1 MLSNRWSGV
10 LRGLV
15 IVAVLGVWLAI
26 GAIGGQAQGKLSTVQ
41 TNDSAA
47 FLPSSAESTRAAEK
61 AQAFVSDES
70 LPALVV
76 TVPTDGGAVT
86 PAQLEALQAVAADLP
101 ALPLPGA
108 GPDDPQTVGDAL
120 TGDPVVVPS
129 QDGEAAMIVASLD
142 ASQSSDLMADDE
154 RVNNAVVAEIR
165 AELETALADS
175 GLQAWV
181 TGPAGFVADLVNAF
195 GGIDTVL
202 LLVALGAVLIIL
214 AIVYRSPI
222 LPFMVILTAVFA
234 LCLAGLVVYLLADA
248 GTLTLNGQA
257 QGILS
262 ILVVGAAVD
271 YSLLVVARYREELRV
286 VESPYTAVRRAL
298 RASIE
303 PIAAS
308 AGTVIAGLLCLL
320 LSDLGSN
327 RSLGP
332 VGAIGIVAAFLGALT
347 FLPALLV
354 VGGKRSRGI
363 FWPRKPA
370 YDPAAADEA
379 TTSVA
384 SPSVEP
390 GAGADEGT
398 RVGTREGAS
407 DVALAARHDVE
418 VHVAGH
424 GVWSRVA
431 SFVGRRDRAVWI
443 VTALVLAGCAAFVP
457 TFRADGTSDSDVF
470 LTQVDSVDGEQ
481 VLEEHFGGVGVQPA
495 IVIAPEA
502 DLDAVLQA
510 ATATDGVA
518 SAAAVTEGGTGGA
531 PGAPAQGP
539 PLVVD
544 GDVRVDVVT
553 EDPSDT
559 NAATQTVAAL
569 RDAVHEVSPD
579 SLVGGASAQRLDTQI
594 AGDHDLRV
602 IVPVVLV
609 VILAILMLLLRS
621 VLAPVLLMAANVL
634 SFGAALGV
642 SAIVFNHVLD
652 FPGAD
657 PTVPLY
663 AFCFL
668 VALGVDYSI
677 FLMTRVREESGIIGT
692 RRGTLR
698 ALAVTGSVITSAGVV
713 LAATFAALG
722 VIPLLFLAQLAFI
735 VAFGVLVD
743 TLIVRS
749 LLVPALVHDVGRAVW
764 WPGAL
769 RRSAP

>member
-1 MLSNRWSGV
+1 M
-10 LRGLV
+10 V
-15 IVAVLGVWLAI
+15 IVAVLGIWLAI
-26 GAIGGQAQGKLSTVQ
+26 GALGGQAQGKLSTVQ

-47 FLPSSAESTRAAEK
+47 FLPSSAESTRAAAK
-61 AQAFVSDES
+61 AQAFVSDEG

-76 TVPTDGGAVT
+76 AVPTEGGAVT
-86 PAQLEALQAVAADLP
+86 PEQLATLQAVAADLP
-101 ALPLPGA
+101 SLPLPGA
-108 GPDDPQTVGDAL
+108 GPNDPQTVGDTL
-120 TGDPVVVPS
+120 TAPPVVVPS

-142 ASQSSDLMADDE
+142 AAQTSDLMANDE

-271 YSLLVVARYREELRV
+271 YSLLVVARYREELTAV
-286 VESPYTAVRRAL
+286 QSPYTAVRRAL
-298 RASIE
+298 RGSIE

-320 LSDLGSN
+320 LSDLASN

-332 VGAIGIVAAFLGALT
+332 VGAIGIAAAFLAALT

-354 VGGKRSRGI
+354 LGGKRSRGI

-370 YDPAAADEA
+370 YDPAAVD
-379 TTSVA
+379 
-384 SPSVEP
+384 EP
-390 GAGADEGT
+390 GASGVVGPVGAPTDGDAEG
-398 RVGTREGAS
+398 GAPR
-407 DVALAARHDVE
+407 DLALAASHDTE

-431 SFVGRRDRAVWI
+431 SLVGRRDRVVWI
-443 VTALVLAGCAAFVP
+443 VTALVLAAAAAFVP
-457 TFRADGTSDSDVF
+457 TFQAEGTSDSDLF

-481 VLEEHFGGVGVQPA
+481 ALEDHFGGVGVQPA
-495 IVIAPEA
+495 IVIAPEG

-559 NAATQTVAAL
+559 TAATATVAAL
-569 RDAVHEVSPD
+569 RDAVHEVSPEA
-579 SLVGGASAQRLDTQI
+579 LVGGASAERLDTQI

-609 VILAILMLLLRS
+609 VILLILMLLLRS
-621 VLAPVLLMAANVL
+621 ILAPVLLMAANVL
-634 SFGAALGV
+634 SFGAALGA
-642 SAIVFNHVLD
+642 SALVFNHVLD

-698 ALAVTGSVITSAGVV
+698 ALAITGSVITSAGVV

-749 LLVPALVHDVGRAVW
+749 LLVPALVHDAGRVVW

-769 RRSAP
+769 RRGEP

>member
-26 GAIGGQAQGKLSTVQ
+26 GALGGQAQGKLSTVQ

-76 TVPTDGGAVT
+76 AVPTDGGAVT
-86 PAQLEALQAVAADLP
+86 PEQLAALRAVAADLP
-101 ALPLPGA
+101 GLPLPGA
-108 GPDDPQTVGDAL
+108 GPDDPQTVGDTL
-120 TGDPVVVPS
+120 TADPVVVPS
-129 QDGEAAMIVASLD
+129 EDGEAAMIVASLD
-142 ASQSSDLMADDE
+142 AAQTSDLMADDE
-154 RVNNAVVAEIR
+154 RVNNVVIAEIR

-202 LLVALGAVLIIL
+202 LIVALGAVLIIL
-214 AIVYRSPI
+214 AVVYRSPI

-332 VGAIGIVAAFLGALT
+332 VGAIGIAAAFLGALT

-354 VGGKRSRGI
+354 IGGRRSRGI

-370 YDPAAADEA
+370 YDPAAADEVEGS
-379 TTSVA
+379 TTSPVA
-384 SPSVEP
+384 PPASGQ
-390 GAGADEGT
+390 GAP
-398 RVGTREGAS
+398 EGAR
-407 DVALAARHDVE
+407 DLALAASHDVE

-424 GVWSRVA
+424 GIWSRVA

-443 VTALVLAGCAAFVP
+443 VTTLVLAGCAAFVP
-457 TFRADGTSDSDVF
+457 TFQAEGTSDSDVF

-495 IVIAPEA
+495 IVVAPEG

-510 ATATDGVA
+510 ATGTDGVA

-539 PLVVD
+539 PLVID
-544 GDVRVDVVT
+544 GDVRIDVVT

-559 NAATQTVAAL
+559 NAATSTVAAL
-569 RDAVHEVSPD
+569 RDAVHEVSPEA
-579 SLVGGASAQRLDTQI
+579 LVGGASAERLDTQI

-609 VILAILMLLLRS
+609 VILLILMLLLRS
-621 VLAPVLLMAANVL
+621 ILAPVLLMAANVL

-677 FLMTRVREESGIIGT
+677 FLMTRVREESAIIGT

-749 LLVPALVHDVGRAVW
+749 LLVPALVHDVGRVVW

>member
-76 TVPTDGGAVT
+76 AVPTDGGAVT
-86 PAQLEALQAVAADLP
+86 PQQLETLQAVAADLP
-101 ALPLPGA
+101 TLPLPGA

-271 YSLLVVARYREELRV
+271 YSLLVVARYREELRA

-320 LSDLGSN
+320 LSDLASN

-332 VGAIGIVAAFLGALT
+332 VGAVGIAAAFLGALT

-363 FWPRKPA
+363 FWPRRPA

-379 TTSVA
+379 TTA
-384 SPSVEP
+384 ALAPAP
-390 GAGADEGT
+390 ATGAPEGV
-398 RVGTREGAS
+398 R
-407 DVALAARHDVE
+407 DVALAASHDVE

-457 TFRADGTSDSDVF
+457 TFQAEGTSDSDVF

-481 VLEEHFGGVGVQPA
+481 VLEDHFGGVGVQPA

-531 PGAPAQGP
+531 PGAPSQGP

-579 SLVGGASAQRLDTQI
+579 SLVGGASAERLDTQI

>member
-76 TVPTDGGAVT
+76 AVPTDGGAVT
-86 PAQLEALQAVAADLP
+86 PQQLETLQTVAADLP
-101 ALPLPGA
+101 SLPLPGA

-120 TGDPVVVPS
+120 TAPPVVVPS

-286 VESPYTAVRRAL
+286 VESPYAAVRRAL

-332 VGAIGIVAAFLGALT
+332 VGAIGIAAAFLGALT

-363 FWPRKPA
+363 FWPRKPV
-370 YDPAAADEA
+370 YDPAAADEDA
-379 TTSVA
+379 APTA
-384 SPSVEP
+384 VEAGP
-390 GAGADEGT
+390 AAVVTGAAA
-398 RVGTREGAS
+398 R
-407 DVALAARHDVE
+407 DVALAASHDVE

-424 GVWSRVA
+424 GIWSRVA

-457 TFRADGTSDSDVF
+457 TFQAEGTSDSDVF

-539 PLVVD
+539 PLVID

-553 EDPSDT
+553 QDPSDT

-579 SLVGGASAQRLDTQI
+579 SLVGGASAERLDTQI

-609 VILAILMLLLRS
+609 VILLILMLLLRS
-621 VLAPVLLMAANVL
+621 ILAPVLLMAANVL

-677 FLMTRVREESGIIGT
+677 FLMTRVREESGVIGT

-749 LLVPALVHDVGRAVW
+749 LLVPALVHDAGRVVW

>member
-76 TVPTDGGAVT
+76 AVPTAGGAVT
-86 PAQLEALQAVAADLP
+86 PEQLQLLQDVAADLP
-101 ALPLPGA
+101 GLPLPGA

-142 ASQSSDLMADDE
+142 ASQASNLMADDE
-154 RVNNAVVAEIR
+154 RVNNVVVAEVR

-175 GLQAWV
+175 GLQTWV

-222 LPFMVILTAVFA
+222 LPFIVILTAVFA
-234 LCLAGLVVYLLADA
+234 LCLAGLVVYLLADN

-303 PIAAS
+303 PVAAS

-332 VGAIGIVAAFLGALT
+332 VGAIGIAAAFLAALT
-347 FLPALLV
+347 LLPALLV
-354 VGGKRSRGI
+354 LGGRRSRGI
-363 FWPRKPA
+363 FWPQKPT
-370 YDPAAADEA
+370 YDPAAADEGA
-379 TTSVA
+379 APAPVA
-384 SPSVEP
+384 VDPSTP
-390 GAGADEGT
+390 AAG
-398 RVGTREGAS
+398 EGAR
-407 DVALAARHDVE
+407 DLALAASHDVE

-424 GVWSRVA
+424 GIWSRVA

-457 TFRADGTSDSDVF
+457 TFQAEGTSDSDVF

-481 VLEEHFGGVGVQPA
+481 ALEEHFGGVGVQPA
-495 IVIAPEA
+495 IVIAPQE

-518 SAAAVTEGGTGGA
+518 SAAAVTEAGTGGA

-569 RDAVHEVSPD
+569 RDAVHEVSPEA
-579 SLVGGASAQRLDTQI
+579 LVGGASAERLDTQI

-609 VILAILMLLLRS
+609 VILLILMLLLRS
-621 VLAPVLLMAANVL
+621 ILAPVLLMAANVL

-642 SAIVFNHVLD
+642 AALVFNHVLD

-749 LLVPALVHDVGRAVW
+749 LLVPALVHDVGRVVW
-764 WPGAL
+764 WPGSL
-769 RRSAP
+769 RRAAP

>member
-76 TVPTDGGAVT
+76 AVPTDGGAVT
-86 PAQLEALQAVAADLP
+86 PQQLETLQTVAADLP
-101 ALPLPGA
+101 GLPLPGA

-120 TGDPVVVPS
+120 TAPPVVVPS

-165 AELETALADS
+165 AELETVLADS

-303 PIAAS
+303 PISAS

-332 VGAIGIVAAFLGALT
+332 VGAIGIAAAFLGALT

-379 TTSVA
+379 ETSVA
-384 SPSVEP
+384 SPAAPAAS
-390 GAGADEGT
+390 GTAAAGPRDL
-398 RVGTREGAS
+398 
-407 DVALAARHDVE
+407 ALAASHDVE

-457 TFRADGTSDSDVF
+457 TFQAEGTSDSDVF

-579 SLVGGASAQRLDTQI
+579 SLVGGASAERLDTQI

-609 VILAILMLLLRS
+609 VILLILMLLLRS
-621 VLAPVLLMAANVL
+621 ILAPVLLMAANVL

-749 LLVPALVHDVGRAVW
+749 LLVPALVHDVGRVVW